1 MERTAKI
8 IVAYDA
14 KARVGGGYKLGHQ
27 PSSYGLVLKWL
38 IKQRKMTYD
47 DFAKAY
53 NGTTGQ
59 NVNNII
65 NRTDKTRFFEEN
77 VVKMCEVVGVTVE
90 YFTRLA
96 EEVEKIMEK

>member
-1 MERTAKI
+1 MEKTAKI
-8 IVAYDA
+8 ILAYDA
-14 KARVGGGYKLGHQ
+14 KARVGGGYKLEHK

-38 IKQRKMTYD
+38 IKQRKMTYA

-65 NRTDKTRFFEEN
+65 NRVDKDRFFEED
-77 VVKMCEVVGVTVE
+77 VKQMCKVLGVKVS

-96 EEVEKIMEK
+96 NEVEELMGE